1 MLAAIP
7 LLGFALILANV
18 FAFVGATGFDTVW
31 VQFVLPSDAT
41 VNMTTGWSITL
52 LALVLLYIEIFKATR
67 TGNASIIDHALSLLV
82 FVIALVEFLIW
93 PAFAHPSFL
102 VLLVMTLID
111 VIAGFTV
118 TISSA
123 RRDWGMPQ
131 QGG

>member
-7 LLGFALILANV
+7 LLGFALIIANV
-18 FAFVGATGFDTVW
+18 LSLVGAQGFDTVW
-31 VQFVLPSDAT
+31 MQFVLPSDAT
-41 VNMTTGWSITL
+41 VSMTTGWTIAL
-52 LALVLLYIEIFKATR
+52 LALVLLYVEIFKATR
-67 TGNASIIDHALSLLV
+67 TGNASIIDHALSLVV

-93 PAFAHPSFL
+93 PRFAHPSFL

-123 RRDWGMPQ
+123 RRDWGTPQ
-131 QGG
+131 QGA